1 MEDAVSHSKQLRGA
15 HLCHCSVRFHNGV
28 DGVPAHQEM
37 GDVEEVLKRG
47 LGRSPVGHIV
57 PRHALRQRKVEIV
70 FIVVVQSIVS
80 SRSGPHGGHVLQT
93 VELGRKYEVDE

>member
-1 MEDAVSHSKQLRGA
+1 MLNSSRPCVI
-15 HLCHCSVRFHNGV
+15 CSFHNGA

-57 PRHALRQRKVEIV
+57 PRHALQQRKVEIV

-93 VELGRKYEVDE
+93 VELVRIFTRLDSKDNNHNMS